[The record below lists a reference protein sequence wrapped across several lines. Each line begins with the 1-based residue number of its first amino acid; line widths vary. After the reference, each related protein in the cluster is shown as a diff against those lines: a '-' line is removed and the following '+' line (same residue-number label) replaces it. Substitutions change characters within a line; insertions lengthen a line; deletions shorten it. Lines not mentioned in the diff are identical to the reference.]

1 MSQVNILG
9 CPICNPEVA
18 DFRGIRRTVVPTSTE
33 LLNFVRHV
41 ISAHTGLAGTQALA
55 ATANDTANTV
65 MEKLNQHLE
74 SKPEIVKIPIPKGD
88 NNLEVKA
95 LREQANDAPAK
106 IDAPKSE

>member
-33 LLNFVRHV
+33 LLWFVKHV
-41 ISAHTGLAGTQALA
+41 ISAHTG
-55 ATANDTANTV
+55 
-65 MEKLNQHLE
+65 E
-74 SKPEIVKIPIPKGD
+74 PIVKIPIPKGD
-88 NNLEVKA
+88 NNLEVRA
-95 LREQANDAPAK
+95 LREQATDAPAK